1 MTFPTILLR
10 CTQKKGGGSRLPF
23 QMKYFIPV
31 FFQFPAVRRS
41 QYLTGSIMAF
51 SCSFSASNRSC
62 EVSCTIVYRLKSLK
76 EASEGRTI
84 ALVSHGTSTVR
95 IADEVVA
102 M

>member
-1 MTFPTILLR
+1 
-10 CTQKKGGGSRLPF
+10 
-23 QMKYFIPV
+23 
-31 FFQFPAVRRS
+31 
-41 QYLTGSIMAF
+41 MAF

-84 ALVSHGTSTVR
+84 ALVSHRTSTVR